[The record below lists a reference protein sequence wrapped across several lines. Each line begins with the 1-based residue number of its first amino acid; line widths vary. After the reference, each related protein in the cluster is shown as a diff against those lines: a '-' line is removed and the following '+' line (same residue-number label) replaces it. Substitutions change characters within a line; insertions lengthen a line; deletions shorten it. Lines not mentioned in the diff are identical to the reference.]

1 MLKLFAKN
9 FSTSLF
15 YPRQVS
21 GLFFTGLLC
30 LYHNPPS
37 FVPSKEKAMY
47 KITFKNSA
55 YKELERLPKSTVRK
69 IAIAIDK
76 LADNPKPIG
85 IKKLK
90 DSSEDL
96 YRIRVGDYRV
106 IYAINEGIRIV
117 NILRIGHRKDIYK

>member
-1 MLKLFAKN
+1 
-9 FSTSLF
+9 
-15 YPRQVS
+15 
-21 GLFFTGLLC
+21 
-30 LYHNPPS
+30 
-37 FVPSKEKAMY
+37 MY

-69 IAIAIDK
+69 IAVAIDK